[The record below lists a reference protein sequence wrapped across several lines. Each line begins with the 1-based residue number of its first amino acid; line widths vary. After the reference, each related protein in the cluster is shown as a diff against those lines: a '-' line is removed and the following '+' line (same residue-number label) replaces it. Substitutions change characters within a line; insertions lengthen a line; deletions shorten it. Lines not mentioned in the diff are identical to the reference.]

1 MLGAVTDDG
10 DRFVCLTRDRFT
22 ATVCKYFLRALQYE
36 FGEKLAVIL
45 DNAPYFIAKD
55 LKKQAA
61 ADGLLLI
68 YLPPHSPELNP
79 LEQCWEQ
86 LQRGR
91 ADQLFLTV
99 RDVERYLKFPYKNLE
114 RLRSIDLFANLY
126 KSVTSRITMANGIGP
141 PSVRIPFVFSTN

>member
-1 MLGAVTDDG
+1 MNMLGAVTDDR
-10 DRFVCLTRDRFT
+10 DRFVCLTPDRFT
-22 ATVCKYFLRALQYE
+22 AAVSKYFLRALQYE

-45 DNAPYFIAKD
+45 DNASYFIAKD

-91 ADQLFLTV
+91 ANKLFLTEN
-99 RDVERYLKFPYKNLE
+99 DVTEYLKSALHS
-114 RLRSIDLFANLY
+114 LRTPEIY
-126 KSVTSRITMANGIGP
+126 G
-141 PSVRIPFVFSTN
+141 FVC

>member
-10 DRFVCLTRDRFT
+10 DRLVCLTPDRFT
-22 ATVCKYFLRALQYE
+22 ATVSKYFLRALQYE

-91 ADQLFLTV
+91 ANQLFLTE
-99 RDVERYLKFPYKNLE
+99 RDVERYLKTALQNLKPPE
-114 RLRSIDLFANLY
+114 LY
-126 KSVTSRITMANGIGP
+126 E
-141 PSVRIPFVFSTN
+141 FVC